1 MGDIDVTGIFTVVCL
16 AGLPLVIG
24 MTAVVSHYWSKT
36 VCHQEDVNLKHH
48 LLAAGMSA
56 EEIERVLNAGK
67 SEQKSSSSESWS
79 GFE

>member
-1 MGDIDVTGIFTVVCL
+1 MGDIDVTGVTAVVCL
-16 AGLPLVIG
+16 VGLPLVSG
-24 MTAVVSHYWSKT
+24 VTAIISHYWSKT

-67 SEQKSSSSESWS
+67 SKQKGSSSEAWS